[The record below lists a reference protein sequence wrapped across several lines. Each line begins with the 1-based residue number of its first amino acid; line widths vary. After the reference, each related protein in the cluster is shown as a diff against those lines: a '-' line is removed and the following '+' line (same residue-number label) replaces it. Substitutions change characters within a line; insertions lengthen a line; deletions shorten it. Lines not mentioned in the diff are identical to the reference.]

1 MPRYAAIMYNSNADQ
16 MCIPIINA
24 PSEEKAIGAIEHEPP
39 WCNDMYIGILDIDN
53 VKWLLGYLEG
63 NGSTD
68 IHVE

>member
-16 MCIPIINA
+16 MCIPIISA
-24 PSEEKAIGAIEHEPP
+24 RSEEKAIDAVVHEPP
-39 WCNDMYIGILDIDN
+39 WCNDMYTGILDVDN